1 MTTYTAF
8 SKANWLATGTRS
20 EIIDTLRALP
30 EVKRSSD
37 ILVFDDETGN
47 QIDFD
52 LRATSETEAPAKRG
66 RPKLGVVSKEVT
78 LLPRHWDWLARQS
91 GGASATLRRL
101 VEQARKTGTD
111 KRTGQDAAYHFLT
124 VIAGDWP
131 QFEEAIRAL
140 YADDK
145 ERFELL
151 SEQWSASVRDHA
163 IGLAWPNS

>member
-1 MTTYTAF
+1 MTSFTAF
-8 SKANWLATGTRS
+8 SKDNWLATGSRS

-30 EVKRSSD
+30 EIKRSSD

-47 QIDFD
+47 QVDFD
-52 LRATSETEAPAKRG
+52 LRVNSETEAPTKRG
-66 RPKLGVVSKEVT
+66 RPKLGVISKEIT
-78 LLPRHWDWLARQS
+78 LLPRHWDWLGKQS

-101 VEQARKTGTD
+101 VDQARKTGAD

-131 QFEEAIRAL
+131 QFEEVIRAL

-145 ERFELL
+145 GRFELL
-151 SEQWSASVRDHA
+151 SKQWSASVRDHA
-163 IGLAWPNS
+163 IGMAWPNS